1 MKLLL
6 AGLPKET
13 LGGVVTRELVML
25 AILWR
30 GDPMLASPI
39 SLSTLGECGK
49 KGDLW

>member
-1 MKLLL
+1 MLL

-30 GDPMLASPI
+30 GDPILAPPS
-39 SLSTLGECGK
+39 SLSSLAECGK
-49 KGDLW
+49 KGD